1 MIADR
6 KKDSAKSF
14 GSACM
19 NIVVESARHTTMTS
33 KKAGKMRK
41 VLRVAKSRM
50 LNRLFSMSSA
60 I

>member
-1 MIADR
+1 
-6 KKDSAKSF
+6 
-14 GSACM
+14 M

>member
-1 MIADR
+1 M
-6 KKDSAKSF
+6 K
-14 GSACM
+14 
-19 NIVVESARHTTMTS
+19 IVVESARHTPMTS
-33 KKAGKMRK
+33 RNAGKIRK